1 MYKEDI
7 NVEQIIKS
15 EISKVVDQWVNDL
28 VRNKIAAPM
37 PQQYQRGLWDRVKGT
52 LSNLWYAGRGG
63 RNNQNNPYY
72 WKNRFGDE
80 LGSQTESY
88 NPRVFTLY
96 EFKEIKKVID
106 EAEDI
111 VEEIQP
117 DLEKLQIVKMIRSA
131 AEDLKKKLF
140 NLFSQTCSSQEPAQ
154 VRAGA
159 DTTANNDR
167 NAQVNADPVQKDDE
181 ENTKSSYFMPSKEE
195 RDAAE
200 LRSRRTD
207 SDLDDSDLDDSDLD
221 DSAPKEL
228 ILPDKAYEEYKPNP
242 KRNKDRSIRD
252 LLGGRHLVDL
262 VLHKDFKEGEKKF
275 LEKMDD
281 MIKSLRNDAL
291 IKKED
296 QDTMEMINAALDKL
310 ERITNEL
317 G

>member
-1 MYKEDI
+1 MYREDI

-159 DTTANNDR
+159 DTTANNNS
-167 NAQVNADPVQKDDE
+167 NAQVKADPVQQDDE
-181 ENTKSSYFMPSKEE
+181 RTKNAAGMDQSPRE
-195 RDAAE
+195 RAQAAAE
-200 LRSRRTD
+200 LGPGSEEELD
-207 SDLDDSDLDDSDLD
+207 DLDDSD
-221 DSAPKEL
+221 PKEL
-228 ILPDKAYEEYKPNP
+228 ILSDKEYEEYKPNP

-252 LLGGRHLVDL
+252 LWGGRHLVDL

-281 MIKSLRNDAL
+281 RIKALRNDAL